1 MTANKSI
8 QINFTTEEKEIIGNA
23 MDLLRKVEAKTQGFG
38 IDRSIKETQDL
49 LGRLIRGESFV

>member
-8 QINFTTEEKEIIGNA
+8 QINFTTEEKEILGNA

-38 IDRSIKETQDL
+38 IARSLEETQDL